1 MTQKKVHPTRDA
13 LIDTVARLLETK
25 NPEDIKVDEVVSES
39 GISSGSLYHHF
50 RDLTDLVDHAMVA
63 RFANYSNRNIDALV
77 QASILAK
84 DRASLSSLLRSYAAT
99 VIATDRKPERF
110 MRAQVMARAASDERF
125 RALLIPEFNK
135 AFKVFWEHRESPPL
149 EEEELLRM

>member
-1 MTQKKVHPTRDA
+1 
-13 LIDTVARLLETK
+13 
-25 NPEDIKVDEVVSES
+25 
-39 GISSGSLYHHF
+39 
-50 RDLTDLVDHAMVA
+50 MVA